1 MPASFVKIS
10 NQLGL
15 NRMQEVIC
23 VPKSYSES
31 AADRSSANQDPC
43 CRTPS
48 MVHMA
53 SRSNLD
59 WEGAVDALLREYRVV
74 WMMFWQGIFGNRKSY
89 CAEPL

>member
-31 AADRSSANQDPC
+31 SADRSSANQDMLN
-43 CRTPS
+43 TKH
-48 MVHMA
+48 VHVA
-53 SRSNLD
+53 SCSNLC
-59 WEGAVDALLREYRVV
+59 WEGAVGALLGEGQCRLEHVLA
-74 WMMFWQGIFGNRKSY
+74 GCLGNRKSY
-89 CAEPL
+89 CAEPM